1 MLEKSTEDK
10 IAFLNGLSDVVEN
23 LNRKMQSSEFV
34 VNIIKSVFDETLL
47 QDFDNF
53 SDFLIDVKNEINEAR
68 REIEL
73 EELEE
78 LKNYNHI

>member
-1 MLEKSTEDK
+1 
-10 IAFLNGLSDVVEN
+10 
-23 LNRKMQSSEFV
+23 MQSSEFV

-53 SDFLIDVKNEINEAR
+53 SDFLIDVKNQINEAR

-73 EELEE
+73 EELEA
-78 LKNYNHI
+78 LRDPPSLS

>member
-1 MLEKSTEDK
+1 MEKSTEDK

-23 LNRKMQSSEFV
+23 LNRKLQSSEFV

-53 SDFLIDVKNEINEAR
+53 SDFLIDVKNQINEAR

-73 EELEE
+73 EELEA
-78 LKNYNHI
+78 LRDPSSLS